1 MIVNLALVV
10 ACIVLAFLAFAPAAM
25 PHAWRFLADQFTTK
39 EPQLLHTIT
48 IAKDDLYFRA
58 EQLVLE
64 AEGFAFGTSGEYKRT
79 HVYAKLIKEFPG
91 RAKRE
96 ISQAIEAVL

>member
-1 MIVNLALVV
+1 MNLALVV
-10 ACIVLAFLAFAPAAM
+10 ACIIIAILVFTPTAM
-25 PHAWRFLADQFTTK
+25 PHAYRFLADQFTTK